1 MRQYVLKFVRTL
13 SSKALGGL
21 SSCVLRCTQLNT
33 GGPAV
38 TASTTMT
45 IRVSPEV
52 KQKLDRIATD
62 TRRSKSFLA
71 GEAVAAYVERELEII
86 DGIKR
91 GMADAA
97 AGRVVPHDQ
106 AMAELYGVIDAAEA
120 KRAGKA

>member
-1 MRQYVLKFVRTL
+1 
-13 SSKALGGL
+13 
-21 SSCVLRCTQLNT
+21 
-33 GGPAV
+33 V

-71 GEAVAAYVERELEII
+71 GEAVAAYVDRELEII

-120 KRAGKA
+120 RRAGKA

>member
-1 MRQYVLKFVRTL
+1 
-13 SSKALGGL
+13 
-21 SSCVLRCTQLNT
+21 
-33 GGPAV
+33 V

-97 AGRVVPHDQ
+97 AGRVVPHAE

>member
-1 MRQYVLKFVRTL
+1 M
-13 SSKALGGL
+13 
-21 SSCVLRCTQLNT
+21 
-33 GGPAV
+33 

-97 AGRVVPHDQ
+97 AGRVIPHDQ
-106 AMAELYGVIDAAEA
+106 AVAEMRAVIEDA
-120 KRAGKA
+120 KRRKAAQG

>member
-1 MRQYVLKFVRTL
+1 M
-13 SSKALGGL
+13 
-21 SSCVLRCTQLNT
+21 
-33 GGPAV
+33 

-97 AGRVVPHDQ
+97 AGRVVPHAE